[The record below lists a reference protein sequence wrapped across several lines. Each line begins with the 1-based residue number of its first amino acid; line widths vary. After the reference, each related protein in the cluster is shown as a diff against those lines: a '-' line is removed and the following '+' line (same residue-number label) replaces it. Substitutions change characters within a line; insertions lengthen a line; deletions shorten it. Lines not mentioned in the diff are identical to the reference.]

1 MGERL
6 IFTFPLQGVGDG
18 GHGTQGASL
27 GSGLLG
33 FQPAQGRRQGTPK
46 TIPHLLLIFE
56 FLPPLARPLDFLKSE
71 KE

>member
-6 IFTFPLQGVGDG
+6 IFTFPLQGVGNG

-46 TIPHLLLIFE
+46 HPPTYFIFE
-56 FLPPLARPLDFLKSE
+56 FCLPWHAPLIF
-71 KE
+71 

>member
-33 FQPAQGRRQGTPK
+33 FQPAQERRQGTPK
-46 TIPHLLLIFE
+46 QS
-56 FLPPLARPLDFLKSE
+56 PPTSYLNFASSGTPLDFLKSE